1 MQLFEEAN
9 QPVSFVP
16 GDGHSDAAVYSPDNE
31 VGQHRRLPQL
41 YDYVYGPRKGES
53 EGSMYLSRITIE
65 NFRNFQHLDVALG
78 GNLVI
83 VGENRVGKSNLLYAL
98 RLIFDPSLPDS
109 SRQLGLADFWDGLDA
124 IDESTKITVSIEIKD
139 FEDDLDVLAVLT
151 DFRLD
156 DDADTV
162 RLTYQLRV
170 EPGLEHAPAS
180 DDDFSFICFG
190 GEDET
195 KRFGH
200 ELRRRITM
208 DLLPALRDAEGD
220 LAAWRRSPLR
230 PLVEDAF
237 MGIDA
242 SDLEAIGEKILEASG
257 AVLEFNEVKSLEDR
271 IAELFLAMSGPKH
284 NVNPSLGFS
293 ATDATRINRQI
304 RLLID
309 EGRRGIADASL
320 GSANLIFLTLKL
332 LDLKRLI
339 DANKRDH
346 SLLAIEEPE
355 AHLHPHLQRLVYKH
369 LFETIVETA
378 DSGEE
383 EGEDEAAPEPGTE
396 PLSVILTTHSPHI
409 ASVAPLNSLLLL
421 REQAGSGT
429 KGYSTAAADFTEDD
443 VEDLERYLDVT
454 RAELV
459 FARGVILVEGDAERF
474 LIPTFAEEM
483 NVSLDEHGITVCSV
497 AGTNFRPYVK
507 LLCALGISFS
517 VITDYDEVSNV
528 PRAYKRGLKLVR
540 MIDEAR
546 NGPDTDATISNIEEG
561 TYEES
566 FEKME
571 PFGIF
576 VNTGTL
582 ETELFDGDYAEEMI
596 ETLREYGFSQARRT
610 LLDQWEEDPET
621 VDHASLLTMIEQMG
635 KGRFAQRLATRVPG
649 NPVPDYIAKAVN
661 YVVGLV

>member
-1 MQLFEEAN
+1 
-9 QPVSFVP
+9 
-16 GDGHSDAAVYSPDNE
+16 
-31 VGQHRRLPQL
+31 
-41 YDYVYGPRKGES
+41 
-53 EGSMYLSRITIE
+53 MYLSRITIE
-65 NFRNFQHLDVALG
+65 NFRNFQSLDVALG

-109 SRQLGLADFWDGLDA
+109 SRQLGLADFWDGLDPV
-124 IDESTKITVSIEIKD
+124 DENSRITVTVEIKD

-156 DDADTV
+156 DDAETV
-162 RLTYQLRV
+162 RLTYQLRP
-170 EPGLEHAPAS
+170 EPGLEHVPAS

-190 GEDET
+190 GEDEA

-200 ELRRRITM
+200 DLRRRITM

-237 MGIDA
+237 VGIDA
-242 SDLEAIGEKILEASG
+242 HALATIGERISEASN
-257 AVLEFNEVKSLEDR
+257 AVLGFEQVKSLEER
-271 IAELFLAMSGPKH
+271 IAELFLAMSGPKQ
-284 NVNPSLGFS
+284 NVHPSLGFS
-293 ATDATRINRQI
+293 ATDAARINRQI

-309 EGRRGIADASL
+309 EGRRGITDASL

-332 LDLKRLI
+332 LDLRRLI

-369 LFETIVETA
+369 LFETIVET
-378 DSGEE
+378 DNDDG
-383 EGEDEAAPEPGTE
+383 EGEAEVQ

-409 ASVAPLNSLLLL
+409 ASVAPLTSLLLL
-421 REQAGSGT
+421 REQAGAGT
-429 KGYSTAAADFTEDD
+429 KGYSTASAKFTEDD

-474 LIPTFAEEM
+474 LIPTFASEM
-483 NVSLDEHGITVCSV
+483 EVSLDEHGITVCSV
-497 AGTNFRPYVK
+497 AGTNFLPYVK
-507 LLCALGISFS
+507 LLCALGIPFS
-517 VITDYDEVSNV
+517 VITDYDEVSEV
-528 PRAYKRGLKLVR
+528 PRAYNRGLKLVR
-540 MIDEAR
+540 TINEAR
-546 NGPDTDATISNIEEG
+546 DSGDTDAVISEIEEG
-561 TYEES
+561 SYNDS
-566 FEKME
+566 LEKME

-576 VNTGTL
+576 VNADTL
-582 ETELFDGDYAEEMI
+582 ETELFDGDYAQEMI
-596 ETLREYGFSQARRT
+596 ETLREHGFSQARMN
-610 LLDQWEEDPET
+610 LLSEWEEDPGT
-621 VDHASLLTMIEQMG
+621 VDHTILLKMIEQLG
-635 KGRFAQRLATRVPG
+635 KGRFAQRLATRLPG
-649 NPVPDYIAKAVN
+649 NPVPDYISKAINHVI
-661 YVVGLV
+661 GLV